1 MITRKTEHAVEELS
15 SLVCRL
21 IRCDQTIAAIRSGD
35 KCTVRISDPEVICL
49 NDEIKVEIIPLIE
62 KHQVYLREKIADK
75 QDEIRML
82 VGSKP
87 LVPDCPDPPKP
98 PARKIIFEV
107 SCPACGLEWRV
118 HHSDPN
124 SGLDTRC
131 RCVIPIPAK
140 PANLKP
146 EYKRAEVVVGVI
158 NNELWYGDK
167 CVCEIERGQRC
178 DLEAIAQQLND
189 CIKHKNDSIKYKK
202 QYNRL
207 SADL

>member
-1 MITRKTEHAVEELS
+1 MDTSKLKKLTDEHIVIS
-15 SLVCRL
+15 NRISTCDRDRL
-21 IRCDQTIAAIRSGD
+21 I
-35 KCTVRISDPEVICL
+35 VI
-49 NDEIKVEIIPLIE
+49 E
-62 KHQVYLREKIADK
+62 
-75 QDEIRML
+75 DEIRKLMR
-82 VGSKP
+82 GNPFASSKVCFHWYEVAP
-87 LVPDCPDPPKP
+87 VKSRCHGVNTMVPDHPDPPKP